1 MGTGSWP
8 PLAVPGPVLTLG
20 WLVAVAALLDIP
32 FISSGAATF
41 NSLHFGVKS
50 GSHPESNLC
59 LPEQA
64 VVTFP
69 IKM

>member
-1 MGTGSWP
+1 MGMGSRP
-8 PLAVPGPVLTLG
+8 PPAPPGPVLTLG
-20 WLVAVAALLDIP
+20 WLVAVLLDIP